1 MVSVTVTEVVRLSPD
16 AKSCDRQEPKNS
28 IISGSK
34 MYFKLQ
40 IVLHF

>member
-16 AKSCDRQEPKNS
+16 AKSCDRHELRNS

-34 MYFKLQ
+34 

>member
-1 MVSVTVTEVVRLSPD
+1 MVSVTVMEVVRLSPA
-16 AKSCDRQEPKNS
+16 AKSCDRHELRNS
-28 IISGSK
+28 IIFGSK